1 MKKQLLHSLKKGG
14 ENTRERI
21 LGAALDLFSRKG
33 FSATSVREIVHRV
46 GIRGSSL
53 YNHFAS
59 KEEIL
64 STLLSDLSPW
74 RFSEVLAPGSG
85 EPAPPEEVFGRIIDD
100 MTEFL
105 YSPENKKFSRL
116 VLMELLHGEK
126 SNSRYFTSYLESIR
140 SQLAGYFRQLIER
153 GLVQDADPFL
163 LCDEFIVPLIY
174 MQFQYFVLD
183 GDKKH
188 LETIKTFYRRHAE
201 FFWEKVK
208 TKK

>member
-1 MKKQLLHSLKKGG
+1 MKKQLLQSLKKGG

-53 YNHFAS
+53 YNHFSS

-74 RFSEVLAPGSG
+74 RFSEVLAPGNG
-85 EPAPPEEVFGRIIDD
+85 EPPPPEEVFARIIDD